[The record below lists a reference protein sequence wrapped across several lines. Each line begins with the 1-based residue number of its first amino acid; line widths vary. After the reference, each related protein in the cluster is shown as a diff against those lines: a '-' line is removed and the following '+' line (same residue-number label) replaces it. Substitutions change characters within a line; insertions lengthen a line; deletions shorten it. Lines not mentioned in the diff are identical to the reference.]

1 MKSTSDYYKK
11 VLGLT
16 LKGSKKAREKA
27 ESEEPQNL
35 GAFCFLCEKEDFESH
50 KTLVLKILSA
60 AQQTEEIVVH
70 QVLDTEKF
78 EETFSFFGGSGETQD
93 AKIRFPKFSELSKN
107 PELKKKLWDEL
118 KKRI

>member
-11 VLGLT
+11 VLGLS
-16 LKGSKKAREKA
+16 LKGSKEARKKA
-27 ESEEPQNL
+27 ESKEPQNL
-35 GAFCFLCEKEDFESH
+35 GAFCFLCEKEDFEAH

-60 AQQTEEIVVH
+60 AQQTEEIIVH
-70 QVLDTEKF
+70 EAFGAESFK
-78 EETFSFFGGSGETQD
+78 ETFSFFGGSGEAQD
-93 AKIRFPKFSELSKN
+93 FKVKFPKFSELSKS